1 MFQWRE
7 GDMISATC
15 TTHGS
20 KYLLLKAREIKMITG
35 CIINL
40 TITPTWEGGQ
50 KKSYYTEGHETQP
63 YSSQSSLITQRLTH

>member
-1 MFQWRE
+1 
-7 GDMISATC
+7 MISATR

-20 KYLLLKAREIKMITG
+20 KYSRLKAREIKMITG

-40 TITPTWEGGQ
+40 AITPTWEGGQ

-63 YSSQSSLITQRLTH
+63 YSSQSSLTTQHLTH